1 MTQPSTPFKLPHCN
15 YPKGDDIQH
24 HGLFDLP
31 KELPKVD
38 FEQARNF
45 RSGKYTAIPIDRFN
59 KSQILELACIIAKSF
74 AINEPMNRH
83 VHPSQKI
90 PDEIIDVQHQDAFG
104 KDAFG
109 PWTTENILFWC
120 IRLIML
126 TDPSHASGSIGIS
139 EDILGHSLMI
149 TDGYSKPIGG
159 ALNITL
165 PAKEEEPRKDDPFLQ
180 AMFSYQNPI
189 LDFIHKH
196 EHTAI
201 HALSNAYPDFEKALE
216 SGKIGYIAMIARS
229 AELPSEHTFE
239 LFAASFEHFK
249 KHGYEYMM
257 ITGTNQWTGAACEAL
272 GSARIYFW
280 PFRDKQRVAD
290 EKTATQNEPY
300 SSDGFISNKDSG
312 LMIFALKL

>member
-1 MTQPSTPFKLPHCN
+1 MYPPNYANRPLPAQ
-15 YPKGDDIQH
+15 GQH
-24 HGLFDLP
+24 WD
-31 KELPKVD
+31 K
-38 FEQARNF
+38 R
-45 RSGKYTAIPIDRFN
+45 RY
-59 KSQILELACIIAKSF
+59 
-74 AINEPMNRH
+74 
-83 VHPSQKI
+83 
-90 PDEIIDVQHQDAFG
+90 
-104 KDAFG
+104 FG
-109 PWTTENILFWC
+109 PFTYDYRWVFQTHWRF
-120 IRLIML
+120 
-126 TDPSHASGSIGIS
+126 
-139 EDILGHSLMI
+139 
-149 TDGYSKPIGG
+149 
-159 ALNITL
+159 LNITL

-229 AELPSEHTFE
+229 AELHSEHTFE